1 MDQSTKR
8 ETIINFNEESDMAS
22 IWTAS
27 EVVYRRLMKLGY
39 GPSQDNERSAVF
51 EIPKRDVRLPR
62 PKRAMS
68 EARRERIRESLKAK
82 RIYPTLP
89 VFPISGS
96 GLDDAK
102 QNKASCLHFPLNR
115 AVSEDLKG

>member
-1 MDQSTKR
+1 MTPKGPRSER
-8 ETIINFNEESDMAS
+8 ETVINFNEEDDTAS

-39 GPSQDNERSAVF
+39 MPSQDNERSAVF
-51 EIPKRDVRLPR
+51 EMPKRDVKLPR
-62 PKRAMS
+62 PKRVMS

-102 QNKASCLHFPLNR
+102 A
-115 AVSEDLKG
+115 E

>member
-1 MDQSTKR
+1 MKGHGPKHER

-89 VFPISGS
+89 VLPTSRS

-102 QNKASCLHFPLNR
+102 A
-115 AVSEDLKG
+115 E